1 MERKISISLPPDIT
15 KAALNRV
22 LQWLDKLNIK
32 SDYQE
37 SIKDGKQ
44 IYILDFIATP
54 EITEAN
60 ICEIG
65 MGIATKIISPY

>member
-1 MERKISISLPPDIT
+1 MERKISVSLPPDIT

-22 LQWLDKLNIK
+22 LQWLDKLKIK

-37 SIKDGKQ
+37 STKEGKH
-44 IYILDFIATP
+44 IYILDFIATSD
-54 EITEAN
+54 ITETN

-65 MGIATKIISPY
+65 MGIAAKIISPY